1 MMAIFMSVPLYLNKS
16 SRVSPPH
23 YTTHYSEEKGNG
35 QKSKTALQNLTINN
49 SAKKAHNKT

>member
-1 MMAIFMSVPLYLNKS
+1 MSVPLYLNKS
-16 SRVSPPH
+16 SRFSPSH